1 MKKEEFL
8 FCKDLQELS
17 DTVSK
22 YVHASLGVDV
32 ERRQRTFIVYPIVFK
47 VDDTP
52 SKRKWDKMDATDK
65 ANAYYGASG
74 CYGIRSIGH
83 EFDAETTK
91 LACCAYGGRTIAVTP
106 QLDEDSSED
115 DVAKAVYDMIDEAT
129 CCDDR
134 KNILVRISQ
143 IVESMEYHG

>member
-91 LACCAYGGRTIAVTP
+91 LACCSYGGRTIAVTP

>member
-47 VDDTP
+47 VDDAP

-83 EFDAETTK
+83 EFDADTTK
-91 LACCAYGGRTIAVTP
+91 LACCSYGGRTIAVTP

-115 DVAKAVYDMIDEAT
+115 EVAKAVYGMLDEAT
-129 CCDDR
+129 SCDDR